1 MCTVLISSSVWRK
14 LVSSQ
19 IGPNTIPTIHLSI
32 SHCKHLLYF
41 SFILKLVAT
50 RKLLQR
56 IVNFGT
62 IILISSRV
70 KTTMPI
76 PHVVMVLKSWT
87 YKSIL
92 AWWFIG
98 VYLAFSPTPS
108 SPAVKLIWIID
119 FFSSLAYDTLTFITM
134 CITLTYAI

>member
-56 IVNFGT
+56 IINFGT
-62 IILISSRV
+62 IILISSWV

-76 PHVVMVLKSWT
+76 PHVIMVLKSWT
-87 YKSIL
+87 YKKYSCL
-92 AWWFIG
+92 M
-98 VYLAFSPTPS
+98 VYWCLFGLWPHSLV
-108 SPAVKLIWIID
+108 PAVKLISIID

-134 CITLTYAI
+134 CITLT